1 MVTPCATVEIS
12 NDARRKKVVSEGLWI
27 KMRLPTL
34 TLELEDTEGPEDLRT
49 LCFLLPPSTT

>member
-1 MVTPCATVEIS
+1 MEIS